1 MPKNTRFPTRKHL
14 GYVAWIAVP
23 VRMGHVVSI
32 ETVGIA
38 EDGGCFLKRDAMF
51 LESGN
56 GLHE

>member
-1 MPKNTRFPTRKHL
+1 MS
-14 GYVAWIAVP
+14 
-23 VRMGHVVSI
+23 HVVSI

-38 EDGGCFLKRDAMF
+38 EDSGCFLERDAMF